1 MSVIEKSETS
11 VSETLFSEGSV
22 VVGGMSCGAC
32 AARIERQ
39 LNSLDGVVATVNF
52 ATERARVV
60 LEGSTSMERVVE
72 EIRSAGFS
80 AEPVEPAE
88 AYGDA
93 SKRADSE
100 ADVQVRRLGR
110 RLLVAAIFSMPL
122 CDVSLAFSLIPS
134 IRFPGWQWLLIAL
147 AAPVVTW
154 CALLFYKGAIAAA
167 RHGTSTMDTLVS
179 MGIAAA
185 TGWSLYAMFHLDTN
199 RAPLSLFFVVVHQ
212 GGGAIYIDVA
222 AGVTT
227 FLLAGRYFE
236 ASSRRRSGNALR
248 SLASV
253 GARFATVINGPTGAE
268 RMVRV
273 GDLVVGDVFVVRA
286 GETIPTDGEI
296 LSGHSDIDKSA
307 MTGES
312 VPKEVAVGDEVV
324 GGTVCVG
331 GFLTVRATRVG
342 AETQLAHMMRLVEE
356 AQNRKAAVQ
365 RLADRISGIFVPI
378 VVLIAAGTL
387 TAWLVVSGSTERAFS
402 AAISVLII
410 ACPCALGLATP
421 AALLVASGFGAA
433 RGIFFKGYRVFE
445 ASRQV
450 DTVVLDKTGTIT
462 TGKMTVAQVAS
473 APGVRLETVVLL
485 AGAVEQASEHVIAGA
500 IADYARTRAVAEK
513 LPAVGEFRTVPGA
526 GASGSVDGHEVRV
539 GTAAWVT
546 TDTGAIPELLAA
558 KCREWEKSAKTVVLV
573 GRDGEVIG
581 AIALSDSIRP
591 SAAAAVSDLRALG
604 LRCIV
609 LSGDN
614 ETTTRSVGEAIG
626 VTEVIAGATP
636 ARKVEVIEELQAAGR
651 SVAMVGDGVNDAP
664 ALVAA
669 DLGLAVGSGT
679 DVARNAADL
688 IVVRDDLTVV
698 ATAIGLARRTLSTIR
713 GNLVWAF
720 AYNVVA
726 IPLAA
731 CGFLNPLIAGAA
743 MVLSSGFV
751 VWNSSRLG
759 HTGSSPGWSFTNP
772 DAVAARDADADPT
785 EPTSQESAAG
795 AVLAG
800 SNQG

>member
-1 MSVIEKSETS
+1 VPVVADLTENTEESADTSE
-11 VSETLFSEGSV
+11 VSV

-39 LNSLDGVVATVNF
+39 LNALGGVVATVNF
-52 ATERARVV
+52 ASGRARVR
-60 LEGSTSMERVVE
+60 LDAPASIGQVVE

-80 AEPVEPAE
+80 AEPVQPGMTYSGAT
-88 AYGDA
+88 AG
-93 SKRADSE
+93 ADVE
-100 ADVQVRRLGR
+100 ADEQVRKLGR
-110 RLLVAAIFSMPL
+110 RLLVAALFSMPL
-122 CDVSLAFSLIPS
+122 CDLSLAFSLIPS
-134 IRFPGWQWLLIAL
+134 IRFPHWQWLLIAL
-147 AAPVVTW
+147 AAPVVSW
-154 CALLFYKGAIAAA
+154 CALPFYRGGIAAA

-185 TGWSLYAMFHLDTN
+185 TGWSLYAMFHLDTS
-199 RAPLSLFFVVVHQ
+199 RAPLSLVFVVAHQ

-236 ASSRRRSGNALR
+236 ASSKRRSGNALR

-253 GARFATVINGPTGAE
+253 GARYASVVGTGAE
-268 RMVRV
+268 RLVPV
-273 GDLVVGDVFVVRA
+273 GDLVVGDLFVVRS
-286 GETIPTDGEI
+286 GETIATDGEI
-296 LSGHSDIDKSA
+296 VSGHSDIDRSA
-307 MTGES
+307 MTGEP
-312 VPKEVAVGDEVV
+312 VPEEVAVGDEVV

-365 RLADRISGIFVPI
+365 RLADRISGIFVPV

-387 TAWLVVSGSTERAFS
+387 ATWLLAGGSTERAFS

-445 ASRQV
+445 TSRQV

-462 TGKMTVAQVAS
+462 TGRMTVTDVEAAS
-473 APGVRLETVVLL
+473 GVDAETVLL
-485 AGAVEQASEHVIAGA
+485 NAGAVEQASEHLIAGA
-500 IADYARTRAVAEK
+500 VADYARATTAART
-513 LPAVGEFRTVPGA
+513 LPAVDDFRAVPGS
-526 GASGSVDGHEVRV
+526 GACGSVEGCEIKV
-539 GTAAWVT
+539 GTPGWVAG
-546 TDTGAIPELLAA
+546 DAGRIPDRLAVR
-558 KCREWEKSAKTVVLV
+558 CREWEESAKTVVLV
-573 GRDGEVIG
+573 GRDATVIG
-581 AIALSDSIRP
+581 AIALSDGIRET
-591 SAAAAVSDLRALG
+591 AADAVRDLRALG

-626 VTEVIAGATP
+626 VAEVIAGASP
-636 ARKVEVIEELQAAGR
+636 SRKVEVVRDLQADGR
-651 SVAMVGDGVNDAP
+651 VVAMVGDGVNDAP

-688 IVVRDDLTVV
+688 IVVRDDLRVV
-698 ATAIGLARRTLSTIR
+698 ATAIGLARRTMTTIR

-759 HTGSSPGWSFTNP
+759 RPERSTGWS
-772 DAVAARDADADPT
+772 V
-785 EPTSQESAAG
+785 SQEVSPRWAR
-795 AVLAG
+795 
-800 SNQG
+800 

>member
-1 MSVIEKSETS
+1 VSVIETSKTDPIESTKETA
-11 VSETLFSEGSV
+11 ETPEVSV

-39 LNSLDGVVATVNF
+39 LNALDGVDATVNF
-52 ATERARVV
+52 ASERARVRLV
-60 LEGSTSMERVVE
+60 APASIGQVVE

-80 AEPVEPAE
+80 AEPLRPGVAFSE
-88 AYGDA
+88 ATTG
-93 SKRADSE
+93 ADSE
-100 ADVQVRRLGR
+100 AGAQVRKLGR
-110 RLLVAAIFSMPL
+110 RLLVAALFSMPL
-122 CDVSLAFSLIPS
+122 CDLSLAFSLIPS
-134 IRFPGWQWLLIAL
+134 IRFPYWQWLLIAL
-147 AAPVVTW
+147 AAPVVSW
-154 CALLFYKGAIAAA
+154 CALPFYRGAIAAA

-185 TGWSLYAMFHLDTN
+185 TGWSLYAMFHLDTS
-199 RAPLSLFFVVVHQ
+199 REPLSLLFVVAHQ

-236 ASSRRRSGNALR
+236 ASSKRRSGNALR

-253 GARFATVINGPTGAE
+253 GARYASVVGRSATTCGSGSIVGAGTE
-268 RMVRV
+268 QLVPV
-273 GDLVVGDVFVVRA
+273 GDLVVGDLFVVRS
-286 GETIPTDGEI
+286 GETIATDGEI
-296 LSGHSDIDKSA
+296 VSGQCDIDRSA

-312 VPKEVAVGDEVV
+312 VPEEVTVGDEVV

-365 RLADRISGIFVPI
+365 RLADRISGIFVPV

-387 TAWLVVSGSTERAFS
+387 AAWLVVGGSTERAFS

-445 ASRQV
+445 TSRQV

-462 TGKMTVAQVAS
+462 TGRMTVTDVEA
-473 APGVRLETVVLL
+473 APGVDAETVLL
-485 AGAVEQASEHVIAGA
+485 NAGAVEQASEHLIAGA
-500 IADYARTRAVAEK
+500 VADYARARTAPGTLPAVDDFRAVA
-513 LPAVGEFRTVPGA
+513 GSGA
-526 GASGSVDGHEVRV
+526 CGSVEGCEIKV
-539 GTAAWVT
+539 GTAEWVAG
-546 TDTGAIPELLAA
+546 DAGRIPDRVAGR
-558 KCREWEKSAKTVVLV
+558 CREWEESAKTVVLV
-573 GRDGEVIG
+573 GRDATVIG

-591 SAAAAVSDLRALG
+591 TAADAVRDLRALG

-626 VTEVIAGATP
+626 VTEVISGASP
-636 ARKVEVIEELQAAGR
+636 SRKVDVIQDLQADGR
-651 SVAMVGDGVNDAP
+651 TVAMVGDGVNDAP

-688 IVVRDDLTVV
+688 IVVRDDLRVV
-698 ATAIGLARRTLSTIR
+698 ATAIGLARRTMTTIR

-759 HTGSSPGWSFTNP
+759 RPERSTGWSASEEVSPGW
-772 DAVAARDADADPT
+772 AR
-785 EPTSQESAAG
+785 
-795 AVLAG
+795 
-800 SNQG
+800 

>member
-1 MSVIEKSETS
+1 MVSVTETTGTLETSETVEAS
-11 VSETLFSEGSV
+11 VA
-22 VVGGMSCGAC
+22 VGGMSCGAC

-60 LEGSTSMERVVE
+60 LVGPASMARVVE

-80 AEPVEPAE
+80 AEPVQPAT
-88 AYGDA
+88 AFGGV
-93 SKRADSE
+93 STRSDSE
-100 ADVQVRRLGR
+100 ADAQVRKLGR

-122 CDVSLAFSLIPS
+122 CDVSLGFSLIPS
-134 IRFPGWQWLLIAL
+134 IRFPYWQWLLIAL

-154 CALLFYKGAIAAA
+154 CALPFYRGAIAAA

-199 RAPLSLFFVVVHQ
+199 RAPLSLLFVVVHQ

-253 GARFATVINGPTGAE
+253 GARYATVIDGSTNAPGSARLVP
-268 RMVRV
+268 V
-273 GDLVVGDVFVVRA
+273 GDLVVGDLFVVRA
-286 GETIPTDGEI
+286 GETIATDGEI
-296 LSGHSDIDKSA
+296 VSGHSDIDRSA

-312 VPKEVAVGDEVV
+312 VPEEVTVGDEVV

-365 RLADRISGIFVPI
+365 RLADRISGIFVPV
-378 VVLIAAGTL
+378 VVLVAAGTL
-387 TAWLVVSGSTERAFS
+387 TTWLLVGGSTERAFS

-462 TGKMTVAQVAS
+462 TGRMTVTDVDVV
-473 APGVRLETVVLL
+473 PGVDAETVWIA

-500 IADYARTRAVAEK
+500 IADYARIQAT
-513 LPAVGEFRTVPGA
+513 LPAVDDFTTVPGS
-526 GASGSVDGHEVRV
+526 GACGAVRGREIRV
-539 GTAAWVT
+539 GTAGWVT
-546 TDTGAIPELLAA
+546 RDTGDVPDLLAA
-558 KCREWEKSAKTVVLV
+558 RCREWEESAKTVVYV
-573 GRDGEVIG
+573 ARDGEVIG
-581 AIALSDSIRP
+581 AIALSDAIRP
-591 SAAAAVSDLRALG
+591 TAAAAVRDLRALG
-604 LRCIV
+604 LRCII

-626 VTEVIAGATP
+626 VTEVIAGASP
-636 ARKVEVIEELQAAGR
+636 SRKVEIIEELQHAGKA
-651 SVAMVGDGVNDAP
+651 VAMVGDGVNDAP

-759 HTGSSPGWSFTNP
+759 RTEHSPGWSSHP
-772 DAVAARDADADPT
+772 A
-785 EPTSQESAAG
+785 
-795 AVLAG
+795 LACSG
-800 SNQG
+800 NK